1 MEEFQKMLEKELK
14 TVPRRFLERRLSER
28 LLEAGIQI
36 CDADLARAS
45 EHLLSGNTETFHF
58 GDIDDHAAIEITE
71 DDVEYVVAK
80 SEEFYREKLV
90 DMLHDVGGQT
100 AELFYQVLKKR
111 WAAEFV
117 AQPEEMVAFKERL
130 EMRWGKALGK
140 LRMLLAIVMEWAQG
154 AFERKQRR
162 SDRRLPHLDD
172 VLLRLHVRA
181 CQVTHEIIVLLENGY
196 ADGAMARWRTLHEI
210 AITAAV
216 IAKFGDEIAE
226 RYVHYQIVES
236 HKAAIAFEQNHQAL
250 GFTPISKRQLER
262 IQRDFEK
269 AKERFG
275 KAFGDEYGWAAH
287 HIGGVKKKRITFA
300 DLEAEA
306 GDAMMRS
313 PYKMASYNVHASPKG
328 VYFKMGTVDGSPAL
342 LAGASNAGL
351 AEPGQ
356 HTAVSLVGI
365 TLLLIDDSAI
375 FDDIVVAKLVAR
387 LGADIPKEFGR
398 ASRRL
403 RRDNR
408 RNRQVQPSTVEA
420 NSEAEFD

>member
-1 MEEFQKMLEKELK
+1 MEEFQNMLEKELK
-14 TVPRRFLERRLSER
+14 TVPRRFLEKRLSER
-28 LLEAGIQI
+28 FFEAGIHAS
-36 CDADLARAS
+36 DADLTRAS

-58 GDIDDHAAIEITE
+58 GDTDDHVTIEITE
-71 DDVEYVVAK
+71 DDLEYVVAK
-80 SEEFYREKLV
+80 SEEFYKEKLV
-90 DMLHDVGGQT
+90 DVLRDVGGKT
-100 AELFYQVLKKR
+100 AELFYQTLRRR
-111 WAAEFV
+111 WGAEFA
-117 AQPEEMVAFKERL
+117 AQQEEMAAFKERL
-130 EMRWGKALGK
+130 EMRWGNALGK
-140 LRMLLAIVMEWAQG
+140 LRMLLTIVMEWAQG
-154 AFERKQRR
+154 AFERKQKNP
-162 SDRRLPHLDD
+162 DRKLPHLDD

-181 CQVTHEIIVLLENGY
+181 CQVTHEIIVLLESGY

-236 HKAAIAFEQNHQAL
+236 HKAAIAYEQNHQAL
-250 GFTPISKRQLER
+250 GFKPISKRQLER
-262 IQRDFEK
+262 IRRDYDK
-269 AKERFG
+269 VKKRFG
-275 KAFGDEYGWAAH
+275 KEFSEEYGWAARH
-287 HIGGVKKKRITFA
+287 LGGPTKKRITFA

-328 VYFKMGTVDGSPAL
+328 VYFKMGTLDGSPAL

-356 HTAVSLVGI
+356 HAAVSLMEI
-365 TLLLIDDSAI
+365 TLLLIDDSPI
-375 FDDIVVAKLVAR
+375 LDDIVVAKLVGR

-403 RRDNR
+403 RRDDR
-408 RNRQVQPSTVEA
+408 RNRLA
-420 NSEAEFD
+420 